1 MAVIPFFVNK
11 VGAKKALIA
20 GGMIMICRILVSA
33 TSESPYIISLSKLF
47 HAIEVPLFVISVFK
61 YSVSNFDSRL
71 SSTIFL
77 VGFQIASSLGIVLL
91 SIPVGMLFDAFGYHF
106 VFYLFSAIVSVILLF
121 GVVFLSNGRN
131 TGPRSGVV
139 QNETL

>member
-1 MAVIPFFVNK
+1 MILLGGLLFCRWLGFV
-11 VGAKKALIA
+11 
-20 GGMIMICRILVSA
+20 
-33 TSESPYIISLSKLF
+33 LF
-47 HAIEVPLFVISVFK
+47 AF
-61 YSVSNFDSRL
+61 
-71 SSTIFL
+71 
-77 VGFQIASSLGIVLL
+77 
-91 SIPVGMLFDAFGYHF
+91 PVGMLFDAFGYHF

>member
-1 MAVIPFFVNK
+1 
-11 VGAKKALIA
+11 
-20 GGMIMICRILVSA
+20 MICRILVSA
-33 TSESPYIISLSKLF
+33 TSESPYIISLIKLF

-106 VFYLFSAIVSVILLF
+106 VFWIGPYISIH
-121 GVVFLSNGRN
+121 FLSLNPLLVRRRRYSRGERYPSALC
-131 TGPRSGVV
+131 GCHS
-139 QNETL
+139 L

>member
-33 TSESPYIISLSKLF
+33 TSESPYIISLIKLF

-77 VGFQIASSLGIVLL
+77 VGFQIWLL

>member
-1 MAVIPFFVNK
+1 LLEAIGMAVIPFFVNK

-33 TSESPYIISLSKLF
+33 TSESPYIISLIKLF

-77 VGFQIASSLGIVLL
+77 VGFQIASSLGIVCYRSRWGCCLMRL
-91 SIPVGMLFDAFGYHF
+91 ATILYSICSPP
-106 VFYLFSAIVSVILLF
+106 SS
-121 GVVFLSNGRN
+121 R
-131 TGPRSGVV
+131 
-139 QNETL
+139 